1 MRVKLL
7 LFAIYRERLGS
18 DELLMDISGETINLG
33 QLRAQLVAEYPDLAG
48 VLSVTRFAVNQAFA
62 ADDTILSEAD
72 EIALIPPVS
81 GGKPSKLFSVRDQ
94 PITLEMAESQV
105 RGDGAG
111 AIVTFTGTV
120 RNKTKEHEV
129 SALEYE
135 AYVPMAEAYLQ
146 KIGSEVIERWPG
158 AACSI
163 IHRSGRVEVG
173 QVSVVIAVS
182 HPHRA
187 EAFDGCRYAIENL
200 KKDVPIWKKEF
211 RADGSVWVGVGS

>member
-7 LFAIYRERLGS
+7 LFAIYRERLGA
-18 DELLMDISGETINLG
+18 DELLLEVEGETIVLG
-33 QLRAQLVAEYPDLAG
+33 QLRAQLIAEYPDLAG
-48 VLSVTRFAVNQAFA
+48 VLSVTRFAVNQSFA
-62 ADDTILSEAD
+62 ADDTILSETD

-81 GGKPSKLFSVRDQ
+81 GGKPTNLFSVRDQ

-120 RNKTKEHEV
+120 RNKTKEHHV

-135 AYVPMAEAYLQ
+135 AYVPMAEAYLK
-146 KIGSEVIERWPG
+146 KIGSEIIAQWPG
-158 AACSI
+158 AMCSI
-163 IHRSGRVEVG
+163 IHRRGRVEVG
-173 QVSVVIAVS
+173 EVSVVIAVS

-211 RADGSVWVGVGS
+211 RTDGSVWVGVGS